1 MNGTEAIG
9 LQWAWLA
16 PAACVGAFTALALFG
31 RYLPWKGPYIAIG
44 AIGFGF
50 VLFWFLLNDLLHGA
64 EREFSVLWFEV
75 AKKPLEVG
83 QEAFDLGMTIDPVA
97 MVMMGVI
104 TFVSLLVQ
112 IYSLGYMRGE
122 SRLAWYFAVHS
133 LFVASMLGLVLSNNL
148 LVLYVGW
155 ELVGICSYLLIGF
168 WYERRSAAEAAK
180 KAFITTRIGD
190 VGLLVGILLLYNKLG
205 TFHIPTILEAV
216 EAGELSSGTMTLSAI
231 LIFLGAMGKSAQF
244 PLHVWLPD
252 AMEGPTPVSALI
264 HAATMVVAGVYLVA
278 RMLPLF
284 EAAPAVSELVIAI
297 GLITAVMGA
306 TMALSSTDLKRV
318 LAYSTVSQIGFMML
332 ALGHGALAAAMFHLA
347 THALFK
353 ALLFLG
359 AGNVLHAVGEHSDV
373 DIRRLGGLRSRM
385 PVTSVVFVIAALA
398 LSGIPPLSG
407 FWSKDEILQG
417 IWKDGNLATLVITIG
432 AFFLSAL
439 YMTRLCW
446 LVFFGKLKPENE
458 AAHEAPFVMTA
469 PIALLGILTLVFGF
483 TAPDWLDNVLGLPG
497 EATGFGSFMLDK
509 ADSFH
514 EHVVLAAVS
523 SVVALVGIV
532 LGLALYR
539 QGMSLPAPVERG
551 LAPVRKL
558 AANKYYLDDA
568 YQWTIDRVVL
578 GIGGATAWF
587 DRHVVN
593 DAGVDGTG
601 LFTAKMSRIL
611 RRHQTGQVSNYVLGI
626 TVGTLIF
633 VVAITLAA

>member
-1 MNGTEAIG
+1 MSDAGMIG

-16 PAACVGAFTALALFG
+16 PAACIGAFGILALPALLRRSPPRSG
-31 RYLPWKGPYIAIG
+31 VLLAIG
-44 AIGFGF
+44 AIGFSF
-50 VLFWFLLNDLLHGA
+50 VLFWFLLNSLLNGA
-64 EREFSVLWFEV
+64 HRDFTVSWFD
-75 AKKPLEVG
+75 AG
-83 QEAFDLGMTIDPVA
+83 GDAFNLGLTLDPVA

-112 IYSLGYMRGE
+112 VYSLGYMRGQP
-122 SRLAWYFAVHS
+122 RLAWYFAVHS
-133 LFVASMLGLVLSNNL
+133 LFAASMLGLVLTNSL
-148 LVLYVGW
+148 LVLYIGW

-190 VGLLVGILLLYNKLG
+190 VGLLVGILLLYYKLD
-205 TFHIPTILEAV
+205 TFHIPTILSEV
-216 EAGELSSGTMTLSAI
+216 QAGALSDGVMTLSAI

-284 EAAPAVSELVIAI
+284 EAAPAASELVIAI

-306 TMALSSTDLKRV
+306 TMALTSNDLKRV
-318 LAYSTVSQIGFMML
+318 LAYSTVSQIGFMIL

-385 PVTSVVFVIAALA
+385 PVTSVVFIIAALA

-407 FWSKDEILQG
+407 FWSKDEILQA
-417 IWKDGNLATLVITIG
+417 IWNYGNPATLVITIG

-439 YMTRLCW
+439 YMTRLVW
-446 LVFFGKLKPENE
+446 LVFFGKLKPENRS
-458 AAHEAPFVMTA
+458 AHEAPAVMTG

-483 TAPDWLDNVLGLPG
+483 TAPDWLDNLLGLPG
-497 EATGFGSFMLDK
+497 EATGFASFVLDK

-514 EHVVLAAVS
+514 EHVVLAAIS
-523 SVVALVGIV
+523 SVVALLGIAT
-532 LGLALYR
+532 GLALYR
-539 QGMSLPAPVERG
+539 QGMKLPDTADRV
-551 LAPVRKL
+551 LAPVRTL
-558 AANKYYLDDA
+558 ATNKYYLDDA
-568 YQWTIDRVVL
+568 YQWAIDRVVL
-578 GIGGATAWF
+578 ATGAATAWF
-587 DRHVVN
+587 DRYVVN
-593 DAGVDGTG
+593 DTGVDGSG
-601 LFTAKMSRIL
+601 KITALASRVL
-611 RRHQTGQVSNYVLGI
+611 RRHQTGQVSNYILVI
-626 TVGTLIF
+626 SAGTLIF

>member
-64 EREFSVLWFEV
+64 AREFSATWFEAGGGV
-75 AKKPLEVG
+75 
-83 QEAFDLGMTIDPVA
+83 FDLGMTIDPVA

-133 LFVASMLGLVLSNNL
+133 LFVASMLGIVLSNNL

-216 EAGELSSGTMTLSAI
+216 EAGELSSGVMTLSAI

-417 IWKDGNLATLVITIG
+417 IWKDGNPVTLVITIG

-458 AAHEAPFVMTA
+458 TVHEAPFVMTG

-497 EATGFGSFMLDK
+497 EATGFGSFVLDK

-523 SVVALVGIV
+523 SVVAVVGIV
-532 LGLALYR
+532 LGLAIYR
-539 QGMSLPAPVERG
+539 QGMSLPGVW
-551 LAPVRKL
+551 
-558 AANKYYLDDA
+558 N
-568 YQWTIDRVVL
+568 
-578 GIGGATAWF
+578 
-587 DRHVVN
+587 
-593 DAGVDGTG
+593 AGWRP
-601 LFTAKMSRIL
+601 FAS
-611 RRHQTGQVSNYVLGI
+611 
-626 TVGTLIF
+626 
-633 VVAITLAA
+633 

>member
-50 VLFWFLLNDLLHGA
+50 VLFWFLLKDLLNGA
-64 EREFSVLWFEV
+64 AREFSATWFEAGGGV
-75 AKKPLEVG
+75 
-83 QEAFDLGMTIDPVA
+83 FDLGMTIDPVA

-216 EAGELSSGTMTLSAI
+216 EAGELSSGIMTLSAI

-417 IWKDGNLATLVITIG
+417 IWKDGNHATLVITIG

-458 AAHEAPFVMTA
+458 TAHEAPFVMTG
-469 PIALLGILTLVFGF
+469 PIVLLGLLTLVFGF

-497 EATGFGSFMLDK
+497 EATGFGSFVLDK

-514 EHVVLAAVS
+514 EHVVLAGVS
-523 SVVALVGIV
+523 SMVALVGIV

-539 QGMSLPAPVERG
+539 QGMSLPGAVERG

>member
-50 VLFWFLLNDLLHGA
+50 VLFWFLLKDLLNGA
-64 EREFSVLWFEV
+64 AREFSATWFEAGGGV
-75 AKKPLEVG
+75 
-83 QEAFDLGMTIDPVA
+83 FDLGMTIDPVA

-112 IYSLGYMRGE
+112 VYSLGYMRGE

-216 EAGELSSGTMTLSAI
+216 EAGELSSGVLTLSAI

-332 ALGHGALAAAMFHLA
+332 ALGHGALAAGMFHLA

-417 IWKDGNLATLVITIG
+417 IWKDGNPATLVITIG

-458 AAHEAPFVMTA
+458 AAHEAPFVMTG

-497 EATGFGSFMLDK
+497 EATGFGSFVLDK

-523 SVVALVGIV
+523 SVVAVVGIV
-532 LGLALYR
+532 MGLALYR
-539 QGMSLPAPVERG
+539 QGMSLPGPVERG
-551 LAPVRKL
+551 LAPVRNL

>member
-31 RYLPWKGPYIAIG
+31 RYLPWKGPYIAVG

-50 VLFWFLLNDLLHGA
+50 VLFWFLLNDLLNGA
-64 EREFSVLWFEV
+64 AREFSATWFEAGGGV
-75 AKKPLEVG
+75 
-83 QEAFDLGMTIDPVA
+83 FDLGMTIDPVA

-133 LFVASMLGLVLSNNL
+133 LFVASMLGIVLSNNL

-216 EAGELSSGTMTLSAI
+216 EAGELSSGIMTLSAI

-417 IWKDGNLATLVITIG
+417 IWKDGNPATLLITIG

-458 AAHEAPFVMTA
+458 AAHEAPLVMTG

-497 EATGFGSFMLDK
+497 EATGFGSFVLDK

-532 LGLALYR
+532 FGLALYR
-539 QGMSLPAPVERG
+539 QGMSLPGGVERG

-558 AANKYYLDDA
+558 VANKYYLDDA

>member
-50 VLFWFLLNDLLHGA
+50 VLFWFLLNDLLNGA
-64 EREFSVLWFEV
+64 AREFSATWFEAGGGV
-75 AKKPLEVG
+75 
-83 QEAFDLGMTIDPVA
+83 FDLGMTIDPVA

-133 LFVASMLGLVLSNNL
+133 LFVASMLGIVLSNNL

-216 EAGELSSGTMTLSAI
+216 EAGELSSGVMTLSAI

-284 EAAPAVSELVIAI
+284 DAAPAVSELVIAI

-417 IWKDGNLATLVITIG
+417 IWKDGNPATLVITIG

-458 AAHEAPFVMTA
+458 AAHEAPFVMTG

-497 EATGFGSFMLDK
+497 EATGFGSFVLDK

-539 QGMSLPAPVERG
+539 QGMSLPGGVERG

>member
-50 VLFWFLLNDLLHGA
+50 VLFWFLLKDLLNGA
-64 EREFSVLWFEV
+64 AREFSATWFEAGGGV
-75 AKKPLEVG
+75 
-83 QEAFDLGMTIDPVA
+83 FDLGMTIDPVA

-216 EAGELSSGTMTLSAI
+216 EAGELSSGVMTLSAI

-284 EAAPAVSELVIAI
+284 EAAPGAGELVIAI
-297 GLITAVMGA
+297 GLITAVLGA

-417 IWKDGNLATLVITIG
+417 IWKDGNPATLVITIG

-458 AAHEAPFVMTA
+458 TAHEAPFVMTG
-469 PIALLGILTLVFGF
+469 PIVLLGLLTLVFGF

-497 EATGFGSFMLDK
+497 EATGFGSFVLDK

-539 QGMSLPAPVERG
+539 QGMSLPGPAERG
-551 LAPVRKL
+551 LAPVRNL

>member
-1 MNGTEAIG
+1 M
-9 LQWAWLA
+9 
-16 PAACVGAFTALALFG
+16 ALFG
-31 RYLPWKGPYIAIG
+31 RYLPWKGPYIAVG

-50 VLFWFLLNDLLHGA
+50 VLFWFLLNDLLNGA
-64 EREFSVLWFEV
+64 AREFSATWFEAGGGV
-75 AKKPLEVG
+75 
-83 QEAFDLGMTIDPVA
+83 FDLGMTIDPVA

-133 LFVASMLGLVLSNNL
+133 LFVASMLGIVLSNNL

-216 EAGELSSGTMTLSAI
+216 EAGELSSGIMTLSAI

-284 EAAPAVSELVIAI
+284 EAAPGAGELVIAI

-417 IWKDGNLATLVITIG
+417 IWKDGNPATLVITIG

-458 AAHEAPFVMTA
+458 KAHEAPFVMTG

-497 EATGFGSFMLDK
+497 EATGFGSFVLDK

-523 SVVALVGIV
+523 SMVALVGIV
-532 LGLALYR
+532 LGLAIYR
-539 QGMSLPAPVERG
+539 QGMSLPGSVERG

-568 YQWTIDRVVL
+568 YQWTVDRVVL

>member
-1 MNGTEAIG
+1 MSGTEAIG

-50 VLFWFLLNDLLHGA
+50 VLFWFLLNDLLNGA
-64 EREFSVLWFEV
+64 EREFNVLWFEV
-75 AKKPLEVG
+75 AKKPLEAG

-190 VGLLVGILLLYNKLG
+190 VGLLVGILLLYNKLE
-205 TFHIPTILEAV
+205 TFHIPDILKAV
-216 EAGELSSGTMTLSAI
+216 EAGELSSGIMTLSAI

-497 EATGFGSFMLDK
+497 EATGFGSFVLDE

-514 EHVVLAAVS
+514 EHVILAAVS

-539 QGMSLPAPVERG
+539 HGMSLPRPVERG
-551 LAPVRKL
+551 LAPVRNL
-558 AANKYYLDDA
+558 AANKYYLDYA

-578 GIGGATAWF
+578 AIGGATAWF

-601 LFTAKMSRIL
+601 LFTVKMSRIL

>member
-16 PAACVGAFTALALFG
+16 PAACVGAFMALALFG

-64 EREFSVLWFEV
+64 AREFSATWFEAGGGV
-75 AKKPLEVG
+75 
-83 QEAFDLGMTIDPVA
+83 FDLGMTIDPVA

-133 LFVASMLGLVLSNNL
+133 LFVASMLGIVLSNNL

-216 EAGELSSGTMTLSAI
+216 EAGELSSGVMTLSAI

-417 IWKDGNLATLVITIG
+417 IWKDGNPVTLVITIG

-458 AAHEAPFVMTA
+458 TVHEAPFVMTG

-497 EATGFGSFMLDK
+497 EATGFGSFVLDK

-523 SVVALVGIV
+523 SVVALVGIGF
-532 LGLALYR
+532 GLALYR
-539 QGMSLPAPVERG
+539 QGMSLPGGVERG

-558 AANKYYLDDA
+558 TANKYYLDDA

>member
-31 RYLPWKGPYIAIG
+31 RYLPWKGPYIAVG

-50 VLFWFLLNDLLHGA
+50 VLFWFLLNDLLNGA
-64 EREFSVLWFEV
+64 AREFSATWFEAGGGV
-75 AKKPLEVG
+75 
-83 QEAFDLGMTIDPVA
+83 FDLGMTIDPVA

-216 EAGELSSGTMTLSAI
+216 EAGELSSGIMTLSAI

-417 IWKDGNLATLVITIG
+417 IWKDGNPATLVITIG

-458 AAHEAPFVMTA
+458 SAHEAPLVMTG

-497 EATGFGSFMLDK
+497 EATGFGSFVLDK

-539 QGMSLPAPVERG
+539 QGMSLPGGVERG

>member
-50 VLFWFLLNDLLHGA
+50 VLFWFLLNDLLNGA
-64 EREFSVLWFEV
+64 AREFSWLRGSRRGASW
-75 AKKPLEVG
+75 G
-83 QEAFDLGMTIDPVA
+83 QASTLGMTIDPVA

-205 TFHIPTILEAV
+205 TFHIPTILNAV
-216 EAGELSSGTMTLSAI
+216 EAGDLSSGVMTLSAI

-417 IWKDGNLATLVITIG
+417 IWKDGNPATLVITIG

-458 AAHEAPFVMTA
+458 TAHEAPFVMTG

-497 EATGFGSFMLDK
+497 EATGFGSFVLDK

-523 SVVALVGIV
+523 SVVAVVGIV

-539 QGMSLPAPVERG
+539 QGMSLPGPVERG
-551 LAPVRKL
+551 LAPVRNL

>member
-50 VLFWFLLNDLLHGA
+50 VLFWFLLNDLLNGA
-64 EREFSVLWFEV
+64 AREFSATWFEAGGGV
-75 AKKPLEVG
+75 
-83 QEAFDLGMTIDPVA
+83 FDLGMTIDPVA

-216 EAGELSSGTMTLSAI
+216 EAGELSSGVMTLSAI

-417 IWKDGNLATLVITIG
+417 IWKDGNPATLVITIG

-458 AAHEAPFVMTA
+458 SAHEAPLVMTG

-497 EATGFGSFMLDK
+497 EATGFGSFVLDK

-523 SVVALVGIV
+523 SVVAFVGIV
-532 LGLALYR
+532 LGLAIYR
-539 QGMSLPAPVERG
+539 QGMSLPGSVERG

-601 LFTAKMSRIL
+601 LFTAKMSRIM

>member
-1 MNGTEAIG
+1 MAT
-9 LQWAWLA
+9 W
-16 PAACVGAFTALALFG
+16 
-31 RYLPWKGPYIAIG
+31 
-44 AIGFGF
+44 
-50 VLFWFLLNDLLHGA
+50 
-64 EREFSVLWFEV
+64 
-75 AKKPLEVG
+75 
-83 QEAFDLGMTIDPVA
+83 
-97 MVMMGVI
+97 
-104 TFVSLLVQ
+104 
-112 IYSLGYMRGE
+112 RGE

-216 EAGELSSGTMTLSAI
+216 EAGELSSGIMTLSAI

-385 PVTSVVFVIAALA
+385 PVTSVVFVIAAPGPVRHPTLEWF
-398 LSGIPPLSG
+398 SGAKTRYCRASGRMETSLPLS
-407 FWSKDEILQG
+407 
-417 IWKDGNLATLVITIG
+417 
-432 AFFLSAL
+432 
-439 YMTRLCW
+439 
-446 LVFFGKLKPENE
+446 
-458 AAHEAPFVMTA
+458 
-469 PIALLGILTLVFGF
+469 
-483 TAPDWLDNVLGLPG
+483 
-497 EATGFGSFMLDK
+497 
-509 ADSFH
+509 
-514 EHVVLAAVS
+514 
-523 SVVALVGIV
+523 
-532 LGLALYR
+532 
-539 QGMSLPAPVERG
+539 
-551 LAPVRKL
+551 
-558 AANKYYLDDA
+558 
-568 YQWTIDRVVL
+568 
-578 GIGGATAWF
+578 
-587 DRHVVN
+587 
-593 DAGVDGTG
+593 
-601 LFTAKMSRIL
+601 
-611 RRHQTGQVSNYVLGI
+611 
-626 TVGTLIF
+626 
-633 VVAITLAA
+633 

>member
-50 VLFWFLLNDLLHGA
+50 VLFWFLLKDLLNGA
-64 EREFSVLWFEV
+64 AREFSATWFEAGGGV
-75 AKKPLEVG
+75 
-83 QEAFDLGMTIDPVA
+83 FDLGMTIDPVA

-216 EAGELSSGTMTLSAI
+216 EAGELSSGIMTLSAI

-284 EAAPAVSELVIAI
+284 EAAPGAGELVIAI

-306 TMALSSTDLKRV
+306 TMALSSTDLKRI

-385 PVTSVVFVIAALA
+385 PATSVVFVIAALA

-458 AAHEAPFVMTA
+458 AAHEAPFVMTG
-469 PIALLGILTLVFGF
+469 PIALLGALTLVFGF

-497 EATGFGSFMLDK
+497 EATGFGSFVLDK

-523 SVVALVGIV
+523 SGVALVGIV
-532 LGLALYR
+532 LGLAFYR
-539 QGMSLPAPVERG
+539 QGMSLPGPVERG
-551 LAPVRKL
+551 LVPVRKL
-558 AANKYYLDDA
+558 ATNKYYLDAA

>member
-50 VLFWFLLNDLLHGA
+50 VLFWFLLNDLLNGA
-64 EREFSVLWFEV
+64 AREFSAAWFEAGGGV
-75 AKKPLEVG
+75 
-83 QEAFDLGMTIDPVA
+83 FDLGMTIDPVA

-190 VGLLVGILLLYNKLG
+190 VGLLVGILLLYKTTD
-205 TFHIPTILEAV
+205 TFHIPTILEKV
-216 EAGELSSGTMTLSAI
+216 QAGELSSGIMTLSAI

-417 IWKDGNLATLVITIG
+417 IWKDGNPATLVITIG

-458 AAHEAPFVMTA
+458 KAHEAPFVMTG
-469 PIALLGILTLVFGF
+469 PIALLGLLTLVFGF

-497 EATGFGSFMLDK
+497 EATGFGSFVLDK

-539 QGMSLPAPVERG
+539 QGMSLPRPVERG
-551 LAPVRKL
+551 LAPVRNL
-558 AANKYYLDDA
+558 AANKYYLDYA
-568 YQWTIDRVVL
+568 YQWTINRVVL

>member
-1 MNGTEAIG
+1 M
-9 LQWAWLA
+9 
-16 PAACVGAFTALALFG
+16 ALALFG

-64 EREFSVLWFEV
+64 AREFSATWFEAGGGV
-75 AKKPLEVG
+75 
-83 QEAFDLGMTIDPVA
+83 FDLGMTIDPVA

-133 LFVASMLGLVLSNNL
+133 LFVASMLGIVLSNNL

-216 EAGELSSGTMTLSAI
+216 EAGELSSGIMTLSAI

-284 EAAPAVSELVIAI
+284 DAAPAVSELVIAI

-417 IWKDGNLATLVITIG
+417 IWKDGNPATLVITIG

-458 AAHEAPFVMTA
+458 TVHEAPFVMTG

-497 EATGFGSFMLDK
+497 EATGFGSFVLDK

-523 SVVALVGIV
+523 SVVALVGIGF
-532 LGLALYR
+532 GLALYR
-539 QGMSLPAPVERG
+539 QGMSLPGGVERG

>member
-1 MNGTEAIG
+1 M
-9 LQWAWLA
+9 
-16 PAACVGAFTALALFG
+16 
-31 RYLPWKGPYIAIG
+31 
-44 AIGFGF
+44 
-50 VLFWFLLNDLLHGA
+50 
-64 EREFSVLWFEV
+64 
-75 AKKPLEVG
+75 
-83 QEAFDLGMTIDPVA
+83 FDLGMTIDPVA

-133 LFVASMLGLVLSNNL
+133 LFVASMLGIVLSNNL

-216 EAGELSSGTMTLSAI
+216 EAGELSSGVMTLSAI

-306 TMALSSTDLKRV
+306 TMALSSTDLKRI

-417 IWKDGNLATLVITIG
+417 IWKDGNPATLVITIG

-458 AAHEAPFVMTA
+458 AAHEAPFVMTG
-469 PIALLGILTLVFGF
+469 PIALLGLLTLVFGF

-497 EATGFGSFMLDK
+497 EATGFGSFVLDK

-539 QGMSLPAPVERG
+539 QGMSLPGAVERG
-551 LAPVRKL
+551 LAPVRNL
-558 AANKYYLDDA
+558 AANKYYLDYA

>member
-50 VLFWFLLNDLLHGA
+50 VLFWFLLNDLLNGA
-64 EREFSVLWFEV
+64 AREFSATWFEAGGGV
-75 AKKPLEVG
+75 
-83 QEAFDLGMTIDPVA
+83 FDLGMTIDPVA

-133 LFVASMLGLVLSNNL
+133 LFVASMLGIVLSNNL

-216 EAGELSSGTMTLSAI
+216 EAGELSSGIMTLSAI

-417 IWKDGNLATLVITIG
+417 IWKDGNPATLVITIG

-458 AAHEAPFVMTA
+458 SAHEAPLVMTG

-497 EATGFGSFMLDK
+497 EATGFGSFVLDK

-539 QGMSLPAPVERG
+539 QGMSLPGGVERG

-601 LFTAKMSRIL
+601 LFTAKMSRIM

>member
-1 MNGTEAIG
+1 MSGNEAIG

-31 RYLPWKGPYIAIG
+31 RYLPWKGAYIAVG

-50 VLFWFLLNDLLHGA
+50 VLFWFLLRDLLNGA
-64 EREFSVLWFEV
+64 TREFSALWFEAGGGV
-75 AKKPLEVG
+75 
-83 QEAFDLGMTIDPVA
+83 FDLGMTIDPVA

-112 IYSLGYMRGE
+112 IYSLGYLRGE
-122 SRLAWYFAVHS
+122 SRLPWYFAVHS
-133 LFVASMLGLVLSNNL
+133 LFAASMLGLVLSNNL

-190 VGLLVGILLLYNKLG
+190 VGLLVGILLLYNKVG
-205 TFHIPTILEAV
+205 TFHIPTILDAV
-216 EAGELSSGTMTLSAI
+216 EAGALSDGIMTLSAI

-385 PVTSVVFVIAALA
+385 PLTSVVFVIAALA

-417 IWKDGNLATLVITIG
+417 IWNYGNPATLVITIG

-446 LVFFGKLKPENE
+446 LVFFGKLKTENE
-458 AAHEAPFVMTA
+458 SAHEAPPVMTG

-497 EATGFGSFMLDK
+497 EATGFGSFVLDK

-514 EHVVLAAVS
+514 EHVVLAAIS
-523 SVVALVGIV
+523 SVVALVGIA

-539 QGMSLPAPVERG
+539 QGMSLPGPVERG

-578 GIGGATAWF
+578 AIGGATAWF
-587 DRHVVN
+587 DRQVVN

>member
-31 RYLPWKGPYIAIG
+31 RYLPWKGPYIAVG

-50 VLFWFLLNDLLHGA
+50 VLFWFLLKDLLNGA
-64 EREFSVLWFEV
+64 AREFSATWFEAGGGV
-75 AKKPLEVG
+75 
-83 QEAFDLGMTIDPVA
+83 FDLGMTIDPVA

-216 EAGELSSGTMTLSAI
+216 EAGELSSGVLTLSAI

-284 EAAPAVSELVIAI
+284 EAAPAASELVIAI

-446 LVFFGKLKPENE
+446 LVFFGKLKPEND
-458 AAHEAPFVMTA
+458 AAHEAPFVMTG

-497 EATGFGSFMLDK
+497 EATGFGSFVLDK

-514 EHVVLAAVS
+514 EHVILAAVS

-539 QGMSLPAPVERG
+539 QGMSLPGLVERG
-551 LAPVRKL
+551 FGARAQLWRQTSTIWTTPTSGQSIGWCLA
-558 AANKYYLDDA
+558 
-568 YQWTIDRVVL
+568 
-578 GIGGATAWF
+578 IGGATAWF

>member
-1 MNGTEAIG
+1 MSDAGAIG
-9 LQWAWLA
+9 LHWAWLA
-16 PAACVGAFTALALFG
+16 PAACVGAFSILAPLHFSG
-31 RYLPWKGPYIAIG
+31 RRLSSKGAVLAVG
-44 AIGFGF
+44 AIGFSF
-50 VLFWFLLNDLLHGA
+50 ILFWFLLNSLLNGA
-64 EREFSVLWFEV
+64 EREFSVSWFD
-75 AKKPLEVG
+75 AG
-83 QEAFDLGMTIDPVA
+83 GDAFNLGLTLDPIA

-112 IYSLGYMRGE
+112 VYSLGYMRGE

-133 LFVASMLGLVLSNNL
+133 LFAASMLGLVLTNSL
-148 LVLYVGW
+148 LVLYIGW

-190 VGLLVGILLLYNKLG
+190 VGLLVGILLLYKNVG
-205 TFHIPTILEAV
+205 SFHIPTILETV
-216 EAGELSSGTMTLSAI
+216 EAGGLSDGLLTLSAI

-306 TMALSSTDLKRV
+306 TMALTSNDLKRV
-318 LAYSTVSQIGFMML
+318 LAYSTVSQIGFMIL

-359 AGNVLHAVGEHSDV
+359 AGNVLHAIGEHSDV

-385 PVTSVVFVIAALA
+385 PVTSAVFIIAALA

-407 FWSKDEILQG
+407 FWSKDEILQA
-417 IWKDGNLATLVITIG
+417 IWNDGNPATLVITIS

-446 LVFFGKLKPENE
+446 LVFFGKLKPENQS
-458 AAHEAPFVMTA
+458 AHEAPAVMSG

-497 EATGFGSFMLDK
+497 EATGFASFILDK

-514 EHVVLAAVS
+514 EHVVLAAIS
-523 SVVALVGIV
+523 SVVALAGIAT
-532 LGLALYR
+532 GLLLYR
-539 QGMSLPAPVERG
+539 QGMKLPDGVDRA
-551 LAPVRKL
+551 LAPVRTL
-558 AANKYYLDDA
+558 ASNKYYLDDA

-578 GIGGATAWF
+578 AIGTATAWF

-593 DAGVDGTG
+593 NTGVDGSG
-601 LFTAKMSRIL
+601 KITALASRVL
-611 RRHQTGQVSNYVLGI
+611 RRHQTGQVSNYILVI
-626 TVGTLIF
+626 SAGTLIF

>member
-50 VLFWFLLNDLLHGA
+50 VLFWFLLNDLLNGA
-64 EREFSVLWFEV
+64 AREFSAAWFEAGGGV
-75 AKKPLEVG
+75 
-83 QEAFDLGMTIDPVA
+83 FDLGMTIDPVA

-190 VGLLVGILLLYNKLG
+190 VGLLVGILLLYKTTD
-205 TFHIPTILEAV
+205 TFHIPTILNAV
-216 EAGELSSGTMTLSAI
+216 EAGDLSSGVMTLSAI

-407 FWSKDEILQG
+407 FWSKDDILQG

-458 AAHEAPFVMTA
+458 SAHEAPLVMTG

-497 EATGFGSFMLDK
+497 EATGFGSFVLDK

-523 SVVALVGIV
+523 SVVAFVGIV
-532 LGLALYR
+532 LGLAIYR
-539 QGMSLPAPVERG
+539 QGMSLPGSVERG

-601 LFTAKMSRIL
+601 LFTAKMSRIM

>member
-1 MNGTEAIG
+1 M
-9 LQWAWLA
+9 
-16 PAACVGAFTALALFG
+16 ALFG

-50 VLFWFLLNDLLHGA
+50 VLFWFLLNDLLNGA
-64 EREFSVLWFEV
+64 AREFSATWFEAGGGV
-75 AKKPLEVG
+75 
-83 QEAFDLGMTIDPVA
+83 FDLGMTIDPVA

-216 EAGELSSGTMTLSAI
+216 EAGELSSGIMTLSAI

-353 ALLFLG
+353 ALLFLS

-417 IWKDGNLATLVITIG
+417 IWKDGNPATLVITIG

-458 AAHEAPFVMTA
+458 SAHEAPFVMTG

-497 EATGFGSFMLDK
+497 EATGFGSFVLDK

-539 QGMSLPAPVERG
+539 QGMTLPGPVERG

-601 LFTAKMSRIL
+601 LFTAKMSRIM

>member
-50 VLFWFLLNDLLHGA
+50 VLFWFLLNDLLNGA
-64 EREFSVLWFEV
+64 AREFSATWFEAGGGV
-75 AKKPLEVG
+75 
-83 QEAFDLGMTIDPVA
+83 FDLGMTIDPVA

-216 EAGELSSGTMTLSAI
+216 EAGELSSGIMTLSAI

-417 IWKDGNLATLVITIG
+417 IWKDGNPATLVITIG

-458 AAHEAPFVMTA
+458 KAHEAPFVMTG
-469 PIALLGILTLVFGF
+469 PIALLGLLTLVFGF

-497 EATGFGSFMLDK
+497 EATGFGSFVLDK

-539 QGMSLPAPVERG
+539 QGMSLPGSVERG
-551 LAPVRKL
+551 LAPVRNL
-558 AANKYYLDDA
+558 AANKYYLDYA

>member
-50 VLFWFLLNDLLHGA
+50 VLFWFLLKDLLNGA
-64 EREFSVLWFEV
+64 AREFSATWFEAGGGV
-75 AKKPLEVG
+75 
-83 QEAFDLGMTIDPVA
+83 FDLGMTIDPVA

-216 EAGELSSGTMTLSAI
+216 EAGELSSGVLTLSAI

-417 IWKDGNLATLVITIG
+417 IWKDGNPANPCHNHWSVLPQRPVHDPALLAGLLRQ
-432 AFFLSAL
+432 AE
-439 YMTRLCW
+439 TRERSRPRSPARDDCPNSLARHPDPCLRVHRPRLAGQRARPSGRGHGIRELRVGQGRQLPRTRRSGHYIFGRGPCW
-446 LVFFGKLKPENE
+446 YSSGSCFVPTRNE
-458 AAHEAPFVMTA
+458 AARGRRPRTGSGAYR
-469 PIALLGILTLVFGF
+469 GIPEV
-483 TAPDWLDNVLGLPG
+483 LPG
-497 EATGFGSFMLDK
+497 RCLPVD
-509 ADSFH
+509 
-514 EHVVLAAVS
+514 
-523 SVVALVGIV
+523 
-532 LGLALYR
+532 YR
-539 QGMSLPAPVERG
+539 
-551 LAPVRKL
+551 
-558 AANKYYLDDA
+558 
-568 YQWTIDRVVL
+568 
-578 GIGGATAWF
+578 
-587 DRHVVN
+587 
-593 DAGVDGTG
+593 
-601 LFTAKMSRIL
+601 
-611 RRHQTGQVSNYVLGI
+611 
-626 TVGTLIF
+626 
-633 VVAITLAA
+633 

>member
-50 VLFWFLLNDLLHGA
+50 VLFWFLLKDLLNGA
-64 EREFSVLWFEV
+64 AREFSATWFEAGGGV
-75 AKKPLEVG
+75 
-83 QEAFDLGMTIDPVA
+83 FDLGMTIDPVA

-133 LFVASMLGLVLSNNL
+133 LFAASMLGLVLSNNL
-148 LVLYVGW
+148 LALYVGW

-216 EAGELSSGTMTLSAI
+216 EAGELSSGIMTLSAI

-407 FWSKDEILQG
+407 FWSKDEILQSV
-417 IWKDGNLATLVITIG
+417 WKDGNPATLVITIG

-446 LVFFGKLKPENE
+446 LVFFGKLKPENKK
-458 AAHEAPFVMTA
+458 AHEAPFVMTG

-497 EATGFGSFMLDK
+497 EATGFGSFVLDK

-514 EHVVLAAVS
+514 EHIVLAAVS

-539 QGMSLPAPVERG
+539 QGMSLPKVVDRG

-568 YQWTIDRVVL
+568 YQWTIDRVAL

>member
-1 MNGTEAIG
+1 MSDAGAIG
-9 LQWAWLA
+9 LHWAWLA
-16 PAACVGAFTALALFG
+16 PAACVGAFSILAPLHFSG
-31 RYLPWKGPYIAIG
+31 RRLSSKGAVLAVG
-44 AIGFGF
+44 AIGFSF
-50 VLFWFLLNDLLHGA
+50 ILFWFLLNSLLNGA
-64 EREFSVLWFEV
+64 EREFSVSWFD
-75 AKKPLEVG
+75 AG
-83 QEAFDLGMTIDPVA
+83 GDAFNLGLTLDSIA

-112 IYSLGYMRGE
+112 VYSLGYMRGE

-133 LFVASMLGLVLSNNL
+133 LFAASMLGLVLTNSL
-148 LVLYVGW
+148 LVLYIGW

-190 VGLLVGILLLYNKLG
+190 VGLLVGILLLYKNVG
-205 TFHIPTILEAV
+205 SFHIPTILETV
-216 EAGELSSGTMTLSAI
+216 EAGGLSDGLLTLSAI

-306 TMALSSTDLKRV
+306 TMALTSNDLKRV
-318 LAYSTVSQIGFMML
+318 LAYSTVSQIGFMIL

-359 AGNVLHAVGEHSDV
+359 AGNVLHAIGESSDV

-385 PVTSVVFVIAALA
+385 PVTSAVFIIAALA

-407 FWSKDEILQG
+407 FWSKDEILQA
-417 IWKDGNLATLVITIG
+417 IWNDGNPATLVITIS

-446 LVFFGKLKPENE
+446 LVFFGKLEPENQS
-458 AAHEAPFVMTA
+458 AHEAPAVMSG

-497 EATGFGSFMLDK
+497 EATGFASFILDK

-514 EHVVLAAVS
+514 EHVVLAAIS
-523 SVVALVGIV
+523 SVVALAGIAM
-532 LGLALYR
+532 GLLLYR
-539 QGMSLPAPVERG
+539 QGMKLPDGVDRA
-551 LAPVRKL
+551 LAPVRTL
-558 AANKYYLDDA
+558 ASNKYYLDDA

-578 GIGGATAWF
+578 ATGTATAWF

-593 DAGVDGTG
+593 NTGVDGSG
-601 LFTAKMSRIL
+601 KITALASRVL
-611 RRHQTGQVSNYVLGI
+611 RRHQTGQVSNYILVI
-626 TVGTLIF
+626 SAGTLIF

>member
-1 MNGTEAIG
+1 MSGNEAIG

-31 RYLPWKGPYIAIG
+31 RYLPWKGAYIAVG

-50 VLFWFLLNDLLHGA
+50 VLFWFLLRDLLNGA
-64 EREFSVLWFEV
+64 TREFSALWFEAGGGV
-75 AKKPLEVG
+75 
-83 QEAFDLGMTIDPVA
+83 FDLGMTIDPVA

-112 IYSLGYMRGE
+112 IYSLGYLRGE
-122 SRLAWYFAVHS
+122 SRLPWYFAVHS
-133 LFVASMLGLVLSNNL
+133 LFAASMLGLVLSNNL

-190 VGLLVGILLLYNKLG
+190 VGLLVGILLLYNKVG
-205 TFHIPTILEAV
+205 TFHIPTILDAV
-216 EAGELSSGTMTLSAI
+216 EAGALSDGIMTLSAI

-284 EAAPAVSELVIAI
+284 DAAPAVSELVIAI

-385 PVTSVVFVIAALA
+385 PLTSVVFVIAALA

-417 IWKDGNLATLVITIG
+417 IWNYGNPATLVITIG

-446 LVFFGKLKPENE
+446 LVFFGKLKTENE
-458 AAHEAPFVMTA
+458 SAHEAPPVMTG

-497 EATGFGSFMLDK
+497 DATGFGSFVLDK

-514 EHVVLAAVS
+514 EHVVLAAIS
-523 SVVALVGIV
+523 SVVALVGIA

-539 QGMSLPAPVERG
+539 QEMSLPGPVERG

-578 GIGGATAWF
+578 AIGGATAWF
-587 DRHVVN
+587 DRQVVN

-601 LFTAKMSRIL
+601 LFTAKVSRML

>member
-31 RYLPWKGPYIAIG
+31 RFLPWKGPYIAIG

-50 VLFWFLLNDLLHGA
+50 VLFWFLLKDLLNGA
-64 EREFSVLWFEV
+64 AREFSATWFEAGGGV
-75 AKKPLEVG
+75 
-83 QEAFDLGMTIDPVA
+83 FDLGMTIDPVA

-104 TFVSLLVQ
+104 TFISLLVQ

-122 SRLAWYFAVHS
+122 SRIAWYFAVHS

-190 VGLLVGILLLYNKLG
+190 VGLLVGILLLYKSTD
-205 TFHIPTILEAV
+205 TFNIPLILEKV
-216 EAGELSSGTMTLSAI
+216 GAGELSSGVMTLSAI

-306 TMALSSTDLKRV
+306 TMALSSTDLKRI

-417 IWKDGNLATLVITIG
+417 IWKDGNPATLVITIG

-458 AAHEAPFVMTA
+458 AAHEAPFVMTG
-469 PIALLGILTLVFGF
+469 PIALLGLLTLVFGF

-497 EATGFGSFMLDK
+497 EATGFGSFVLDK

-514 EHVVLAAVS
+514 EHVVLASVS

-539 QGMSLPAPVERG
+539 QGMSLPGPVERG
-551 LAPVRKL
+551 LAPMRNL

>member
-1 MNGTEAIG
+1 MLRTRV
-9 LQWAWLA
+9 QSS
-16 PAACVGAFTALALFG
+16 T
-31 RYLPWKGPYIAIG
+31 
-44 AIGFGF
+44 
-50 VLFWFLLNDLLHGA
+50 
-64 EREFSVLWFEV
+64 WFEV

-133 LFVASMLGLVLSNNL
+133 LFVASMLGIVLSNNL

-216 EAGELSSGTMTLSAI
+216 QDGELSSGVMTLSAI

-284 EAAPAVSELVIAI
+284 EAAPGAGELVIAI

-306 TMALSSTDLKRV
+306 TMALSSTHLKRV
-318 LAYSTVSQIGFMML
+318 LAYSTVSQIGFMIL
-332 ALGHGALAAAMFHLA
+332 ALGHGALEPQEDGALDGALAAAMFHLA

-458 AAHEAPFVMTA
+458 SAHEAPFVMTA

-497 EATGFGSFMLDK
+497 EATGFGSFVLDK

-514 EHVVLAAVS
+514 EHLVLAAVS

-539 QGMSLPAPVERG
+539 QGMTLPGPVERG
-551 LAPVRKL
+551 LAPVRNL

>member
-16 PAACVGAFTALALFG
+16 PAACVGAFMALALFG

-64 EREFSVLWFEV
+64 AREFSATWFEAGGGV
-75 AKKPLEVG
+75 
-83 QEAFDLGMTIDPVA
+83 FDLGMTIDPVA

-133 LFVASMLGLVLSNNL
+133 LFVASMLGIVLSNNL

-216 EAGELSSGTMTLSAI
+216 EAGELSSGVMTLSAI

-417 IWKDGNLATLVITIG
+417 IWKDGNPVTLVITIG

-458 AAHEAPFVMTA
+458 TVHEAPFVMTG

-497 EATGFGSFMLDK
+497 EATGFGSFVLDK

-532 LGLALYR
+532 FGLALYR
-539 QGMSLPAPVERG
+539 QGMSLPGSVERG

>member
-1 MNGTEAIG
+1 MSEAGSIG

-16 PAACVGAFTALALFG
+16 PAACMGAFTVLALFG
-31 RYLPWKGPYIAIG
+31 RSLAGKGALLALG
-44 AIGFGF
+44 AIGFAF
-50 VLFWFLLNDLLHGA
+50 VLFWFLLNSLLNGA
-64 EREFSVLWFEV
+64 ERDFTASWFD
-75 AKKPLEVG
+75 AG
-83 QEAFDLGMTIDPVA
+83 GDAFDLGLTLDPVA

-133 LFVASMLGLVLSNNL
+133 LFAASMLGLVLTNSL
-148 LVLYVGW
+148 LVLYIGW

-190 VGLLVGILLLYNKLG
+190 VGLLVGILLLYKNVG

-216 EAGELSSGTMTLSAI
+216 ETGGLSDGLMTLSAI

-306 TMALSSTDLKRV
+306 TMALTSNDLKRV
-318 LAYSTVSQIGFMML
+318 LAYSTVSQIGFMIL

-385 PVTSVVFVIAALA
+385 PVTSVVFVVAALA

-407 FWSKDEILQG
+407 FWSKDEILQA
-417 IWKDGNLATLVITIG
+417 IWKDGNPATLVITVG

-458 AAHEAPFVMTA
+458 SAHEAPIVMSG
-469 PIALLGILTLVFGF
+469 PIALLGLLTLVFGF

-497 EATGFGSFMLDK
+497 DTTGFASFILDK

-514 EHVVLAAVS
+514 EHVVLAAIS
-523 SVVALVGIV
+523 SVVALVGIAM
-532 LGLALYR
+532 GLALYR
-539 QGMSLPAPVERG
+539 QELKLPAGVDRAIG
-551 LAPVRKL
+551 PVRSL
-558 AANKYYLDDA
+558 AMNKYYLDDA
-568 YQWTIDRVVL
+568 YQWAIDRVFMATGSV
-578 GIGGATAWF
+578 TAWV
-587 DRHVVN
+587 DRNVVN
-593 DAGVDGTG
+593 DTGVDGSG
-601 LFTAKMSRIL
+601 KITALASRIL

-626 TVGTLIF
+626 TVGTLVF
-633 VVAITLAA
+633 VVAMTLAA

>member
-1 MNGTEAIG
+1 MSDAGAIG
-9 LQWAWLA
+9 LHWAWLA
-16 PAACVGAFTALALFG
+16 PAACVGAFSILAPLHFSG
-31 RYLPWKGPYIAIG
+31 RRLSSKGAVLAVG
-44 AIGFGF
+44 AIGFSF
-50 VLFWFLLNDLLHGA
+50 ILFWFLLNSLLNGA
-64 EREFSVLWFEV
+64 EREFSVSWFD
-75 AKKPLEVG
+75 AG
-83 QEAFDLGMTIDPVA
+83 GDAFNLGLTLDPIA

-112 IYSLGYMRGE
+112 VYSLGYMRGE

-133 LFVASMLGLVLSNNL
+133 LFAASMLGLVLTNSL
-148 LVLYVGW
+148 LVLYIGW

-190 VGLLVGILLLYNKLG
+190 VGLLVGILLLYKNVG
-205 TFHIPTILEAV
+205 SFHIPTILEAV
-216 EAGELSSGTMTLSAI
+216 EAGGLSDGLLTLSAI

-306 TMALSSTDLKRV
+306 TMALTSNDLKRV
-318 LAYSTVSQIGFMML
+318 LAYSTVSQIGFMIL

-359 AGNVLHAVGEHSDV
+359 AGNVLHAIGESSDV

-385 PVTSVVFVIAALA
+385 PVTSAVFIIAALA

-407 FWSKDEILQG
+407 FWSKDEILQA
-417 IWKDGNLATLVITIG
+417 IWNEGNPATLVITIS

-446 LVFFGKLKPENE
+446 LVFFGKLKPENQS
-458 AAHEAPFVMTA
+458 AHEAPAVMSG

-483 TAPDWLDNVLGLPG
+483 TAPDWLDNVLGLAG
-497 EATGFGSFMLDK
+497 EATGFASFILDK

-514 EHVVLAAVS
+514 EHVVLAAIS
-523 SVVALVGIV
+523 SVVALAGIAT
-532 LGLALYR
+532 GLLLYR
-539 QGMSLPAPVERG
+539 QGMKLPDGVDRA
-551 LAPVRKL
+551 LAPVRTL
-558 AANKYYLDDA
+558 ASNKYYLDDA

-578 GIGGATAWF
+578 AIGAATAWF

-593 DAGVDGTG
+593 NTGVDGSG
-601 LFTAKMSRIL
+601 KITALASRVL
-611 RRHQTGQVSNYVLGI
+611 RRHQTGQVSNYILVI
-626 TVGTLIF
+626 SAGTLIF

>member
-1 MNGTEAIG
+1 MSGTESIG

-64 EREFSVLWFEV
+64 AREFSATWFEAGGGV
-75 AKKPLEVG
+75 
-83 QEAFDLGMTIDPVA
+83 FDLGMTIDPVA

-133 LFVASMLGLVLSNNL
+133 LFVASMLGIVLSNNL

-216 EAGELSSGTMTLSAI
+216 EAGELSSGIMTLSAV

-417 IWKDGNLATLVITIG
+417 IWKDGNPVTLVITIG

-458 AAHEAPFVMTA
+458 TVHEAPFVMTG

-497 EATGFGSFMLDK
+497 EATGFGSFVLDK

-532 LGLALYR
+532 FGLALYR
-539 QGMSLPAPVERG
+539 QGMSLPGSVERG

-558 AANKYYLDDA
+558 SANKYYLDDA

>member
-31 RYLPWKGPYIAIG
+31 RHLPWKGPYIAIG

-50 VLFWFLLNDLLHGA
+50 VLFWFLLKDLLNSA
-64 EREFSVLWFEV
+64 AREFSATWFEAGGGV
-75 AKKPLEVG
+75 
-83 QEAFDLGMTIDPVA
+83 FDLGMTIDPVA

-205 TFHIPTILEAV
+205 TFHIPEILEKV
-216 EAGELSSGTMTLSAI
+216 QAGELSSGIMTLSAI

-284 EAAPAVSELVIAI
+284 DAAPAVSELVIAI

-417 IWKDGNLATLVITIG
+417 IWKDGNPATLVITIG

-458 AAHEAPFVMTA
+458 KAHEAPFVMTG
-469 PIALLGILTLVFGF
+469 PIALLGLLTLVFGF

-497 EATGFGSFMLDK
+497 EATGFGSFVLDK

-532 LGLALYR
+532 LGLAIYR
-539 QGMSLPAPVERG
+539 QGVSLPGGVERW

>member
-1 MNGTEAIG
+1 MTDTGAIG

-16 PAACVGAFTALALFG
+16 PAACVGAFAILAPLHFAG
-31 RYLPWKGPYIAIG
+31 RRLSSKGVLLAVG
-44 AIGFGF
+44 AIGFSF
-50 VLFWFLLNDLLHGA
+50 VLFWFLLNSLLNGA
-64 EREFSVLWFEV
+64 GRDFTVSWFD
-75 AKKPLEVG
+75 AG
-83 QEAFDLGMTIDPVA
+83 GDAFNLGLTLDPVA

-112 IYSLGYMRGE
+112 VYSLGYMRGE

-133 LFVASMLGLVLSNNL
+133 LFAASMLGLVLTNSL

-190 VGLLVGILLLYNKLG
+190 VGLLIGILLLYKSVEPN
-205 TFHIPTILEAV
+205 TFHIPDILNAV
-216 EAGELSSGTMTLSAI
+216 EAGQLNNGLMTLSAI

-306 TMALSSTDLKRV
+306 TMALTSNDLKRV
-318 LAYSTVSQIGFMML
+318 LAYSTVSQIGFMIL

-385 PVTSVVFVIAALA
+385 PVTAIVFIIAALA

-407 FWSKDEILQG
+407 FWSKDEILQA
-417 IWKDGNLATLVITIG
+417 IWNYGNPATLVITIA

-458 AAHEAPFVMTA
+458 SAHEAPAVMTG
-469 PIALLGILTLVFGF
+469 PIALLGILTLIFGF

-497 EATGFGSFMLDK
+497 EATGFASFILDQ

-514 EHVVLAAVS
+514 EHVVLATIS
-523 SVVALVGIV
+523 SVVALAGIAT
-532 LGLALYR
+532 GLALYR
-539 QGMSLPAPVERG
+539 QGMKLPDGVDRA
-551 LAPVRKL
+551 LAPMRTV
-558 AANKYYLDDA
+558 ASNKYYLDDA
-568 YQWTIDRVVL
+568 YQWAIDRVFM
-578 GIGGATAWF
+578 ATGSVAAWF

-593 DAGVDGTG
+593 DTGVDGSG
-601 LFTAKMSRIL
+601 KFTALTSRVL
-611 RRHQTGQVSNYVLGI
+611 RRHQTGQVSNYILVI
-626 TVGTLIF
+626 SAGTLIF